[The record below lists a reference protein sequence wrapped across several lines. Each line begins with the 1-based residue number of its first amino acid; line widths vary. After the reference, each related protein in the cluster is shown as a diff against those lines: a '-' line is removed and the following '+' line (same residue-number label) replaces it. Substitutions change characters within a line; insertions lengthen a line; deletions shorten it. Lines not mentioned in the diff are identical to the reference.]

1 MRFLAKYLKEYKKES
16 ILAPLFKMLEAVFE
30 LLVPLVMAAVID
42 VGIAG
47 SDTSYIM
54 KMCGVLILL
63 GVVGL
68 FFSIT
73 AQYFAAR
80 AAIYSSAQMRKD
92 LFGKIMDLSFA
103 GHDAAGSSVLITRI
117 TSDVNQIQSGINMVL
132 RLFLRSPFIVFGA
145 MIMAFLVDVQAAL
158 VFLVVIPVL
167 GLVVFLIMRSTL
179 PMFRRIQKGLE
190 EILAAVGENLEGVR
204 VIRAFC
210 RQDTEKERYDGL
222 TEDLYQRQMKAG
234 KISALM
240 NPVTYVVVNLGVVA
254 VLWFAARRVDAGI
267 LAQGEVVAL
276 TNYMSQILVELIKLA
291 NLIVLMMKAYPSIGR
306 VQEIME
312 LPEDERRKLFAEEAA
327 EDVSRDAAG
336 DALDSCHRVSREEGR
351 TSSQIVFDDVTFC
364 YPGTQEPAVE
374 HISFTAKKGQMIGI
388 IGGTGSGK
396 STLLH
401 LLVHGYERTS
411 GRILLDGRD
420 IDSYSDEELSE
431 RMGTVPQ
438 KATLFSGTIR
448 SNLMMGNENASD
460 EELWQALRTA
470 QAAEVV
476 EKKDGALDAEVLQ
489 GGKNFSGGQK
499 QRLTI
504 ARALTGRPSMV
515 LLDDSA
521 SALDLST
528 EAALRKALREL
539 PWQPTLFVV
548 SQRASSVLEAD
559 QILVLDDGALV
570 GAGTHEQ
577 LLADNETYQ
586 EIYYSQF
593 PREEASHG

>member
-1 MRFLAKYLKEYKKES
+1 MKFLAKYLSEYKKES
-16 ILAPLFKMLEAVFE
+16 ILAPLFKMLEAIFE
-30 LLVPLVMAAVID
+30 LLVPLVMASVID

-47 SDTSYIM
+47 GDMAYIL
-54 KMCGVLILL
+54 KMCGVLVLL

-80 AAIYSSAQMRKD
+80 AAIYSAAQMRRD
-92 LFGKIMDLSFA
+92 LFGKIMSLSFA
-103 GHDAAGSSVLITRI
+103 GHDGAGSSVLITRI
-117 TSDVNQIQSGINMVL
+117 TNDVNQIQNGINMVL

-145 MIMAFLVDVQAAL
+145 MIMAFLVDVKAAL
-158 VFLVVIPVL
+158 IFVAVIPIL

-179 PMFRRIQKGLE
+179 PQFRRIQKGLE
-190 EILAAVGENLEGVR
+190 QILAAVGENLEGVR

-210 RQDTEKERYDGL
+210 RQDTEKQRYDGL
-222 TEDLYQRQMKAG
+222 TEDLYTRQMHAG

-254 VLWFAARRVDAGI
+254 VLYLSARRVEIGM

-276 TNYMSQILVELIKLA
+276 VNYMSQILVELIKLA
-291 NLIVLMMKAYPSIGR
+291 NLIVLIMKAYPSVGR

-312 LPEDERRKLFAEEAA
+312 LPADERKKVKCA
-327 EDVSRDAAG
+327 DVSGETDPNG
-336 DALDSCHRVSREEGR
+336 LP
-351 TSSQIVFDDVTFC
+351 QIVFDDVVFC
-364 YPGTQEPAVE
+364 YPGTEEPALE
-374 HISFTAKKGQMIGI
+374 HITFSAQQGQMIGI

-396 STLLH
+396 STLLN

-411 GRILLDGRD
+411 GRILLDGKD
-420 IDSYSDEELSE
+420 IDSYSDQEISD
-431 RMGTVPQ
+431 RMGMVPQ
-438 KATLFSGTIR
+438 RATLFSGTIR
-448 SNLMMGNENASD
+448 SNLLMGNQDAAD
-460 EELWQALRTA
+460 TDLWQALEAA
-470 QAAEVV
+470 QAKEIV
-476 EKKDGALDAEVLQ
+476 ENREDGLEAQVLQ

-504 ARALTGRPSMV
+504 ARALSGRPSVV

-528 EAALRKALREL
+528 EAALRKALRRL
-539 PWQPTLFVV
+539 PWHPTLLVV

-559 QILVLDDGALV
+559 RILVLDDGQMM
-570 GAGTHEQ
+570 GIGTHEQ
-577 LLADNETYQ
+577 LLKENETYQ

-593 PREEASHG
+593 PREEAYNG